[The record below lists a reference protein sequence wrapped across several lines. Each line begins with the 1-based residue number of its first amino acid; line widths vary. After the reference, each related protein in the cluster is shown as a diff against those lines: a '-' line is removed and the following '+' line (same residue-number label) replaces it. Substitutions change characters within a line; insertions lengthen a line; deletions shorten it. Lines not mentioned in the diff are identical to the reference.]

1 MCSEKN
7 CLAENV
13 LEAYE
18 NNGTAHSNMT
28 SGVNVFNRCIQGKLS
43 LLRTGTPQSCVQGW
57 DWAVGQGAVKP
68 LATLFYTG

>member
-18 NNGTAHSNMT
+18 NNGTAHQQD
-28 SGVNVFNRCIQGKLS
+28 FQGEDLLQVHPSLRKLS
-43 LLRTGTPQSCVQGW
+43 LVEDWNIRELCPGLGLGVQ
-57 DWAVGQGAVKP
+57 
-68 LATLFYTG
+68 